1 MTSSPENPSRHC
13 AVEFQAL
20 PSRIG
25 QVRRIVTAQLRYWGV
40 PHLTDRAALGLTEL
54 LANIHR
60 HAGAD
65 KHCTVE
71 LVLLRDR
78 LTVSVHDHDPHLPQV
93 RSPGGMATSGRGL
106 ALVQAVSADW
116 GMRLRADHSGK
127 SVWFTLPAD
136 GRPAEPREGPHRAPV
151 PAAAAP
157 RRQHRAGRMRGGAGT
172 TSTSRAGQPA

>member
-1 MTSSPENPSRHC
+1 MTSPPENPSRHC

-25 QVRRIVTAQLRYWGV
+25 QVRRIVTAQLRYWGL
-40 PHLTDRAALGLTEL
+40 PHLIDRAALGLTEL

-60 HAGAD
+60 HAGTD

-78 LTVSVHDHDPHLPQV
+78 LTVSVHDHDPRLPQV

-106 ALVQAVSADW
+106 ALVEAVSADW
-116 GMRLRADHSGK
+116 GMRVRADHSGK
-127 SVWFTLPAD
+127 SIWFTLTAD
-136 GRPAEPREGPHRAPV
+136 AVRGRPRQRPAV

-157 RRQHRAGRMRGGAGT
+157 RRHRATRPQHGAGAGAG
-172 TSTSRAGQPA
+172 SASRAGQPA